1 MFVGGYVGQRIPD
14 WGAVGTI
21 IIVDSASGGFN
32 ESVFAF
38 TLESDSGT
46 GSVARA
52 VPILTLT
59 DSSLGDIDETHVWEE
74 IFNYS
79 GDLAVGDI
87 FEVDGD
93 KYLVTKN
100 GNNVRPDYT
109 GDYPILER
117 GDGVIKYEDSES
129 SRTIALEIIKEDRHI

>member
-21 IIVDSASGGFN
+21 IIIDSASGGFT

-38 TLESDSGT
+38 TSETDSGA
-46 GSVARA
+46 GNIVRA

-59 DSSLGDIDETHVWEE
+59 DSGLGDIDETHVWEE

-79 GDLAVGDI
+79 GDLEVGDI

-117 GDGVIKYEDSES
+117 GDGEIIYKDSEP
-129 SRTIALEIIKEDRHI
+129 SRTIALEIIKEDQHI